1 MYYNA
6 RITEAGKVR
15 YADAYGI
22 TPGDA
27 LEYLLAN
34 THIRKGARIDFGSA
48 NWFAGEFKAA
58 ITSLTHGT
66 AYSGKYARWLVPG
79 SDQNASTIIY
89 TKAHPC

>member
-34 THIRKGARIDFGSA
+34 AHIRKGAIIDLGSA
-48 NWFAGEFKAA
+48 NWFAGTFKACV
-58 ITSLTHGT
+58 TSLVHDVSY
-66 AYSGKYARWLVPG
+66 AGKNARWLVSG
-79 SDQNASTIIY
+79 SEQTIY
-89 TKAHPC
+89 TKVHPC

>member
-15 YADAYGI
+15 YVDAYGI

-34 THIRKGARIDFGSA
+34 THIRRGAIIDFGSA
-48 NWFAGEFKAA
+48 NWFAGEFKAP
-58 ITSLTHGT
+58 ITSLVHDVT
-66 AYSGKYARWLVPG
+66 YSGKYARWLVSG
-79 SDQNASTIIY
+79 SEQDISTIIY